1 MTNYEI
7 RVRGKDCHEWT
18 ETCKSR
24 AEARARCAEWNGR
37 FKLLRS
43 SSPERASAYRYANA
57 IILGEVEA

>member
-1 MTNYEI
+1 MTNCEI
-7 RVRGKDCHEWT
+7 RVRGKNGEWT

-43 SSPERASAYRYANA
+43 SDPERANAYRYANA
-57 IILGEVEA
+57 IILGEVE

>member
-1 MTNYEI
+1 MTNCEI
-7 RVRGKDCHEWT
+7 RVRGKNDEWT

-43 SSPERASAYRYANA
+43 SNPERANAYRYANA
-57 IILGEVEA
+57 IILGEADE

>member
-1 MTNYEI
+1 MTNCEI
-7 RVRGKDCHEWT
+7 RVRGKNGEWT

-43 SSPERASAYRYANA
+43 SNPERANAYRYANA
-57 IILGEVEA
+57 IILGEVE